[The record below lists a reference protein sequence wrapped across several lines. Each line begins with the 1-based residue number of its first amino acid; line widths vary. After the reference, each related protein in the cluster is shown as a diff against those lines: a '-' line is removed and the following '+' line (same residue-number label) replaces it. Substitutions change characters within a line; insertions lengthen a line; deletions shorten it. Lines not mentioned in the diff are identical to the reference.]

1 VSLYFRNRTVA
12 NPSQDLAKC
21 LISLADFI
29 DEISLEPVFTSLLT
43 RKI

>member
-1 VSLYFRNRTVA
+1 
-12 NPSQDLAKC
+12 